1 MKLEAAAQYGRAVL
15 SGEIPACKWVRL
27 AVQRHYDD
35 LAAVES
41 GERKDIYFDDDEA
54 AFVVDFV
61 GLLRHSKG
69 QWAGQRFELSPWQ
82 QFITA
87 VIFGWKKTDT
97 GLRRFKTAYIE
108 VPRKNGKSTWLSAI
122 ALFML
127 VADGEAGAEV
137 YTAATKKEQARLVW
151 IEARRMVESSP
162 ALKKRVSVL
171 RNNLSIENTASKC
184 EPLSADANSLDGLNT
199 HAGIIDEVH
208 AHKTPEVWDVLESST
223 GARQQSLMCAITTAG
238 FNKNGIC
245 YDLRSYV
252 LKVLEGVF
260 ADDTF
265 FGIVYTI
272 DEGDDWTQVE
282 AWQKANPNYGV
293 SVLPDD
299 IGNQARKA
307 QRLKSAANNFLTK
320 RLNVWVSAETAWANM
335 ERWKICGGALDVDE
349 LAGQTCY
356 GGLDLASV
364 EDIAAFVM
372 TFPQQDGTTK
382 VIGRYYV
389 PEEKVSDVLASG
401 RAVPYSDWV
410 QEGRLIATP
419 GYTIDYDFIEADI
432 KEAAERYNLV
442 ELAYDRWNSTAI
454 VNHLLDAG
462 LEMVQFGQG
471 FASMSAPM
479 KELERLI
486 SEGLIRH
493 GDCPVLTWAASNVVA
508 KEDEAG
514 NIKPAKNKS
523 AEKIDPIVALI
534 MALGR
539 QTANEGAEMQ
549 YYGV

>member
-1 MKLEAAAQYGRAVL
+1 MELEQADAYGRAVL
-15 SGEIPACKWVRL
+15 SGEVSACKWVRL
-27 AVQRHYDD
+27 AVQRHYND
-35 LAAVES
+35 LVAVEA
-41 GERKDIYFDDDEA
+41 GERDDIYFDAEEA
-54 AFVVDFV
+54 AFVIDFV
-61 GLLRHSKG
+61 SLLRHSKG
-69 QWAGQRFELSPWQ
+69 QWAGQRFELAPWQ

-87 VIFGWKKTDT
+87 VMFGWKKSAT

-122 ALFML
+122 ALFLL

-137 YTAATKKEQARLVW
+137 YTAATKKDQARLVW
-151 IEARRMVESSP
+151 AEAKRMVESSP
-162 ALKKRVSVL
+162 PLKKRVTVL
-171 RNNLSIENTASKC
+171 RNNLSIEATASKC
-184 EPLSADANSLDGLNT
+184 EPLSADANSLDGLNV
-199 HAGIIDEVH
+199 HGGIIDEVH
-208 AHKTPEVWDVLESST
+208 AHKTPEVWDVLESAT
-223 GARQQSLMCAITTAG
+223 GARSQSLMCAITTAG

-252 LKVLEGVF
+252 TKLLDGVF
-260 ADDTF
+260 DDDTF
-265 FGIVYTI
+265 FGIIYTI
-272 DEGDDWTQVE
+272 DEGDDWTTQE

-335 ERWKICGGALDVDE
+335 ERWKLGDTAFDIAE
-349 LAGQTCY
+349 LEGQTCY

-372 TFPQQDGTTK
+372 TFPQQDGTTI

-389 PEEKVSDVLASG
+389 PEEKVNDVLASG
-401 RAVPYSDWV
+401 RSVPYAEWV
-410 QEGRLIATP
+410 DAGHLVATP
-419 GYTIDYDFIEADI
+419 GYTIDYDFIEHDI
-432 KEAAERYNLV
+432 KEAAQRYNLV

-454 VNHLLDAG
+454 VNHLLDDG

-493 GDCPVLTWAASNVVA
+493 NGCPVLTWAASNVVA

-514 NIKPAKNKS
+514 NVKPAKNKS

-539 QTANEGAEMQ
+539 QTANEGAEMS
-549 YYGV
+549 YFGV